1 MGDVKSIVTIALLAL
16 VGLLALIGMLKGLRR
31 GIKRQS
37 IRTATIILSIVL
49 SFVAVKVLY
58 GVILGFCDVATMGEL
73 FTKLEGFGLALDAET
88 KDMLAGFDPVIIEY
102 ILAIPLALLVGPI
115 VFVPVF
121 IIISALMLIVHAII
135 SGILGFRKKENT
147 KTTRLLGMALGFVQG
162 ALVAVVLLVPILG
175 LANTV
180 SGAVDTIREKTEK
193 SEEETELIQMY
204 DENLKDIIENP
215 VVKVLGSLGGNLTYK
230 SLATVKV
237 EDNRVNMIDQIDTVL
252 VVYNEIDTLSSLE
265 FTNLTPEQQASI
277 RGLIDAVGESNYFA
291 PFLSKLVSGLAS
303 TLEDDLAAEMEE
315 PIKTLMVDI
324 IGIFKTS
331 SQETLKSDLDTFCDF
346 FFYLT
351 NRGVLSAAMGE
362 PEVPGGESPDI
373 MDVLFKTDDSN
384 GKTTID
390 NAIAILDSNTRTQ
403 PIITSLV
410 KISVAYAKESLKN
423 DAAGS
428 LPELE
433 GADIDAIYEDVK
445 AGVNEIVQMDRNNY
459 ATEEEYK
466 SAVSSSVESFVVNNG
481 FVDQAEIDE
490 NREEMEEIF
499 AEVSDHIIENFG
511 GQTEVS
517 DAELISVVLQ
527 YYNSYNSG
535 SGEPTIPEGVNPE
548 DLIPQN

>member
-1 MGDVKSIVTIALLAL
+1 MGDIKSIVTIALLAL

-49 SFVAVKVLY
+49 SFVAVKILY
-58 GVILGFCDVATMGEL
+58 GVVLGFFEGATMTEI
-73 FTKLEGFGLALDAET
+73 FDKLEGFGLGLDAET
-88 KDMLAGFDPVIIEY
+88 KDMLAGFDPVILEY

-121 IIISALMLIVHAII
+121 IVISALMLIVHAIV
-135 SGILGFRKKENT
+135 SGVLGFRKKENT

-162 ALVAVVLLVPILG
+162 ALVAVILLVPILG

-193 SEEETELIQMY
+193 SDAEIELIEMY
-204 DENLKDIIENP
+204 DEDLKDIIENP
-215 VVKVLGSLGGNLTYK
+215 MVKVLGSLGGNLTYK

-237 EDNRVNMIDQIDTVL
+237 EDNRVKMVEQIDTVL

-265 FTNLTPEQQASI
+265 FTNLTPEQQSSI
-277 RGLIDAVGESNYFA
+277 RALIDAVGDSNYFA
-291 PFLSKLVSGLAS
+291 PLLSNLVRGLATS
-303 TLEDDLAAEMEE
+303 LEDDLAAEMEE
-315 PIKTLMVDI
+315 PIKTLMVDVMA
-324 IGIFKTS
+324 IFKTS
-331 SQETLKSDLDTFCDF
+331 SQDTLKSDLSTFCDF

-351 NRGVLSAAMGE
+351 NRGVLSAASGE

-390 NAIAILDSNTRTQ
+390 NAITILDSNPRTQ

-410 KISVAYAKESLKN
+410 KISVAYAKESLKD
-423 DAAGS
+423 DASGS

-445 AGVNEIVQMDRNNY
+445 AGINEIVQMDRNNY

-481 FVDQAEIDE
+481 FIDQAEIDE

-517 DAELISVVLQ
+517 DAELISVVLE
-527 YYNSYNSG
+527 YYNSYSNSNADN
-535 SGEPTIPEGVNPE
+535 STPDTQLNP
-548 DLIPQN
+548 QG